1 MASSIKLKIKQED
14 FECSICDK
22 PILSYPIFNSHNNP
36 NGIYCLECVNNN
48 QVFYSFYRNTY
59 LEGLIREKY
68 PDGLPWTT
76 RCFFCDET
84 ISHSSSI
91 HHFKNDCQDLNWIQ
105 DRDIGT
111 DDLLNTCIYDDGD
124 ITVKLNSLDTA
135 CLILENTVVMLKRKS
150 GDKWLV
156 AVVGTD
162 TVQLKYSEEMTGTL
176 IKYVLLDIQPTI
188 SFRYIDVSSLFIL
201 EGVLRIV
208 LVDNEEDSESINTNQ
223 FFLNLVKDIKVKEEF
238 DLNSSKSTTVW

>member
-1 MASSIKLKIKQED
+1 MPSSIKLKLRQED

-22 PILSYPIFNSHNNP
+22 PILSTPIFNSHTNQ
-36 NGIYCLECVNNN
+36 NGIYCLDWVNNN

-76 RCFFCDET
+76 QCFFCDEI
-84 ISHSSSI
+84 ISLSSSI
-91 HHFKNDCQDLNWIQ
+91 NHFKNDCQDLNWIQ
-105 DRDIGT
+105 DRGTGT
-111 DDLLNTCIYDDGD
+111 DDLLNSCIYDDGD

-135 CLILENTVVMLKRKS
+135 CIILENTVVMLKWKA
-150 GDKWLV
+150 GDEWKV

-162 TVQLKYSEEMTGTL
+162 TVQLKYSEEMTETL

-188 SFRYIDVSSLFIL
+188 SFKHIDVSSILIL

-208 LVDNEEDSESINTNQ
+208 QVNNQEDTEEDTESINTNQ
-223 FFLNLVKDIKVKEEF
+223 FFLHLVQVIKDTDGCMI
-238 DLNSSKSTTVW
+238 DLDET

>member
-1 MASSIKLKIKQED
+1 MPSSMKLKIKQED

-22 PILSYPIFNSHNNP
+22 PILSTPIFNSHNNA

-48 QVFYSFYRNTY
+48 QEFYSFYRNSY
-59 LEGLIREKY
+59 LEREKY
-68 PDGLPWTT
+68 PEGLPWTT
-76 RCFFCDET
+76 RCFFCDEK

-91 HHFKNDCQDLNWIQ
+91 NHFKNDCQDLNWIE
-105 DRDIGT
+105 DRDTGT
-111 DDLLNTCIYDDGD
+111 DNLLNRCIYDDGD
-124 ITVKLNSLDTA
+124 ITIKLNDFNQA
-135 CLILENTVVMLKRKS
+135 CIILENTVVMLKRKA

-176 IKYVLLDIQPTI
+176 LKYVLLDIQPKI
-188 SFRYIDVSSLFIL
+188 SFRHIDVSSLVIL

-208 LVDNEEDSESINTNQ
+208 LVDNEEDSESIKTNQ

-238 DLNSSKSTTVW
+238 DLNSSKSTIVW

>member
-1 MASSIKLKIKQED
+1 MPSSIKLKLRQED
-14 FECSICDK
+14 FEFSICDK
-22 PILSYPIFNSHNNP
+22 PIRSYPIFNSHTNP

-48 QVFYSFYRNTY
+48 QEFYSFYRNSY
-59 LEGLIREKY
+59 LESLIREKY

-91 HHFKNDCQDLNWIQ
+91 NHFKNDCPDLNWVE
-105 DRDIGT
+105 DRDTGT
-111 DDLLNTCIYDDGD
+111 DDLLNSCIYDDGD

-135 CLILENTVVMLKRKS
+135 CFILQNTVVMLKRKS

-162 TVQLKYSEEMTGTL
+162 PIQLKYSEEMTKTL

-188 SFRYIDVSSLFIL
+188 SFWHIDVSSLLIL

-208 LVDNEEDSESINTNQ
+208 LLVDDDDTESINTNQ
-223 FFLNLVKDIKVKEEF
+223 FFLNLVHNIKDRDRQV
-238 DLNSSKSTTVW
+238 DLETCDET